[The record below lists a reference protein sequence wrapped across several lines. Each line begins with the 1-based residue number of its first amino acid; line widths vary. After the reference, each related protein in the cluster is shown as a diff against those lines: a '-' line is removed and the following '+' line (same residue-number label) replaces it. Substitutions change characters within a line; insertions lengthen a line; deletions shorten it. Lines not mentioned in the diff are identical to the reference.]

1 MSDDAALGTFLRARR
16 ERLTPAEVG
25 LATSPR
31 RRTPGLRREELATL
45 AGVSIDYLIR
55 LEQGR
60 DTRPSPGVQAALA
73 KALQLSDDERTH
85 MFHLAAHNISGPL
98 CPSNAPPS
106 PAVAPTVVQMLDGLA
121 RTPAFVAGPQNDVL
135 AWNASWELVAGP
147 MAMLDGDPPNLA
159 RHVFLNPSASSVYP
173 DWALAADEQA
183 SRLRAASARWS
194 DNPVFAALIDELSAG
209 SEQFALRWATHD
221 VAEKHRGIKRLVH
234 PAAGEIRV
242 AYEVLLLPDD
252 NEQRLISWLPADE
265 QSVAVMSR
273 LLSVGEPVSPARL
286 RVVGAN

>member
-16 ERLTPAEVG
+16 ERLTPAEAG

-60 DTRPSPGVQAALA
+60 DTRPSAGVLAALA
-73 KALQLSDDERTH
+73 KALQLSGDERLY
-85 MFHLAAHNISGPL
+85 MVSLVAQQVSAPL
-98 CPSNAPPS
+98 CPTNPS
-106 PAVAPTVVQMLDGLA
+106 PSSVVAPTVVQMLDGLA

-135 AWNASWELVAGP
+135 AWNASWEQVAGP
-147 MAMLDGDPPNLA
+147 MGMLDGAPPNLA
-159 RHVFLNPSASSVYP
+159 RHVFLNPSASIVYP
-173 DWALAADEQA
+173 DWESAADEQA

-194 DNPVFAALIDELSAG
+194 DNPVFAALIDELRAG

-234 PAAGEIRV
+234 PDAGELRL
-242 AYEVLLLPDD
+242 AYEVLLLPDEI
-252 NEQRLISWLPADE
+252 EQRLISWLPADE
-265 QSVAVMSR
+265 QSAAVMSR

-286 RVVGAN
+286 RVVSAN

>member
-16 ERLTPAEVG
+16 ERLSPADVG

-60 DTRPSPGVQAALA
+60 DTRPSPGVLAALA
-73 KALQLSDDERTH
+73 KALLLSDDERTH
-85 MFHLAAHNISGPL
+85 MIQLVAHNIAGPL
-98 CPSNAPPS
+98 CPTNLSPS
-106 PAVAPTVVQMLDGLA
+106 SVVAPTVIQMLDGLA

-135 AWNASWELVAGP
+135 AWNASWERLAGP
-147 MAMLDGDPPNLA
+147 LGMLDGDPPNLA
-159 RHVFLNPSASSVYP
+159 RHVFLNPSASKVYP
-173 DWALAADEQA
+173 DWERAADEQA
-183 SRLRAASARWS
+183 SRLRAASPRWS
-194 DNPVFAALIDELSAG
+194 DNAAFIALIDDLSAG
-209 SEQFALRWATHD
+209 SEQFVLRWSTHD

-234 PAAGEIRV
+234 PDAGEIRV
-242 AYEVLLLPDD
+242 AYEVLLLPDE

-265 QSVAVMSR
+265 QSAAVMSR
-273 LLSVGEPVSPARL
+273 LLSLGEAVSPARL